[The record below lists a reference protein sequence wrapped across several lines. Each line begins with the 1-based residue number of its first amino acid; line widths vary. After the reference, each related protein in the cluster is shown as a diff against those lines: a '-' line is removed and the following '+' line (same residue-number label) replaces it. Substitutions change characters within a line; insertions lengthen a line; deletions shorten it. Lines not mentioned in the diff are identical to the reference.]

1 MTLEQAME
9 YINNIPHIGK
19 RDGVNRVRPLLHL
32 LGDPQQQ
39 LAVRP
44 CGRHQRQGQHRWP

>member
-32 LGDPQQQ
+32 LGT
-39 LAVRP
+39 LSSI
-44 CGRHQRQGQHRWP
+44 CGSSMWQAPTARAARWP